1 MYGKC
6 MENVNVCLYG
16 TELTTLIYSFPAN
29 ITFSNIFQGEIR
41 LNTCHIR
48 QYFDIHID
56 IFIHICDG
64 IWWDGSSDGIWL
76 DVGVDYEYMD

>member
-1 MYGKC
+1 M
-6 MENVNVCLYG
+6 
-16 TELTTLIYSFPAN
+16 
-29 ITFSNIFQGEIR
+29 
-41 LNTCHIR
+41 R